1 MVDGLPGNLGS
12 LPARALWRVERAANV
27 LHRQEVATTQNHKME
42 EEVAVEKLEST
53 ELKDVLQREAVQV
66 EHLSF
71 DIWIK
76 KLKYTVSALFRFKF
90 LFPLRYLC
98 NSVFEN

>member
-1 MVDGLPGNLGS
+1 
-12 LPARALWRVERAANV
+12 
-27 LHRQEVATTQNHKME
+27 ME

-53 ELKDVLQREAVQV
+53 ELEDVLQTEAVQV

-71 DIWIK
+71 GIWIK

>member
-1 MVDGLPGNLGS
+1 
-12 LPARALWRVERAANV
+12 
-27 LHRQEVATTQNHKME
+27 ME

-53 ELKDVLQREAVQV
+53 ELEDVLQTEAVQV

-76 KLKYTVSALFRFKF
+76 KLKYTSTVSALFRFKF